1 MAIYC
6 TYLTV
11 YNGNLMPKFYIG
23 STSLDKIKR
32 GYHGSVRSK
41 RYMTIWK
48 SELRDHPELF
58 KTIILTYHE
67 NYKDALIRESQF
79 HNSLCVHKN
88 SMYINQ
94 ATANGNFHTPES
106 LSEEH
111 KLAIGKAH
119 AGRKLSQDHKK
130 KIGLGNKGKTR
141 SPELRKRIGDAQ
153 RGLSRPEFSEEHRKN
168 ISKAL
173 MGKSLSQEHRAKIS
187 QIQMGKK
194 LSEEHKKKIGSAH
207 KNRVFSE
214 EHKRKIS
221 EGKRLSWKRKKGIS

>member
-1 MAIYC
+1 MSIYC

-23 STSLDKIKR
+23 STSLNKINR
-32 GYHGSVRSK
+32 GYHGTVKSK
-41 RYMTIWK
+41 RYKSIWK
-48 SELRDHPELF
+48 TELQEHPEF
-58 KTIILTYHE
+58 FITHVLTRHDTRT
-67 NYKDALIRESQF
+67 DALERESRF
-79 HNSLCVHKN
+79 HEKLKVHRN
-88 SMYINQ
+88 PMYINM
-94 ATANGNFHTPES
+94 ATANGKFYNQS
-106 LSEEH
+106 LTDEH
-111 KLAIGKAH
+111 KHALLLAALRPKS
-119 AGRKLSQDHKK
+119 KEHKR
-130 KIGLGNKGKTR
+130 KIGLGNKGKIR

-194 LSEEHKKKIGSAH
+194 LSEEHKKKIGSAQ

-221 EGKRLSWKRKKGIS
+221 ESKRLSWKRKKGIN